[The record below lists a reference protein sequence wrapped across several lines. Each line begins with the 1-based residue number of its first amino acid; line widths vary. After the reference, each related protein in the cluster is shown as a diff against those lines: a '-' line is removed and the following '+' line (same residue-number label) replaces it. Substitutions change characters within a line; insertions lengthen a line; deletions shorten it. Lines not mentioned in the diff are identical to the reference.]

1 MAKEQVMVIGLGR
14 FGSAVARELERLGH
28 QVLAIDQGEQQV
40 NDISSDV
47 THALQLDAADED
59 ALRSA
64 GAGDFQTAIV
74 AISTDAEASIFATMV
89 LKRLG
94 VRTVIAKAG
103 SQLHGEIL
111 SRVGADRVVLPERET
126 GLRLAHSFNVPN
138 VIDYLDVAPNFGI
151 EKIRP
156 PASFIGKSLGELDLK
171 TRIGLTPIALR
182 RGQQVFVNPARDER
196 VAEGDELILIGRDDK
211 LDQLRGCRT
220 SVVGGHSVTQGEL
233 AKLLGTGI
241 GQSTRLVDEERA
253 HLRRVG
259 DEQGVPALV
268 AVEHDPVV
276 AVQAD
281 APVRLEL
288 DDLGE
293 DDLLAEEP
301 VEEFRVQ
308 SVHHVAQ
315 LKRLVAAQP

>member
-1 MAKEQVMVIGLGR
+1 
-14 FGSAVARELERLGH
+14 
-28 QVLAIDQGEQQV
+28 V
-40 NDISSDV
+40 NDIASEV

-74 AISTDAEASIFATMV
+74 AISTDAEPSIFATMV

-103 SQLHGEIL
+103 SQLHAEIL

-171 TRIGLTPIALR
+171 TRLGLTPIALR

-211 LDQLRGCRT
+211 LDQLRG
-220 SVVGGHSVTQGEL
+220 
-233 AKLLGTGI
+233 
-241 GQSTRLVDEERA
+241 
-253 HLRRVG
+253 
-259 DEQGVPALV
+259 
-268 AVEHDPVV
+268 
-276 AVQAD
+276 
-281 APVRLEL
+281 
-288 DDLGE
+288 
-293 DDLLAEEP
+293 
-301 VEEFRVQ
+301 
-308 SVHHVAQ
+308 
-315 LKRLVAAQP
+315 

>member
-28 QVLAIDQGEQQV
+28 QVLAIDRGEQQV
-40 NDISSDV
+40 NDIAPDV

-74 AISTDAEASIFATMV
+74 AISTDAEPSIFATMV

-171 TRIGLTPIALR
+171 TRLGLTPIALR

-196 VAEGDELILIGRDDK
+196 LAEGDELILIGRDDK
-211 LDQLRGCRT
+211 LDQLRG
-220 SVVGGHSVTQGEL
+220 
-233 AKLLGTGI
+233 
-241 GQSTRLVDEERA
+241 
-253 HLRRVG
+253 
-259 DEQGVPALV
+259 
-268 AVEHDPVV
+268 
-276 AVQAD
+276 
-281 APVRLEL
+281 
-288 DDLGE
+288 
-293 DDLLAEEP
+293 
-301 VEEFRVQ
+301 
-308 SVHHVAQ
+308 
-315 LKRLVAAQP
+315 

>member
-28 QVLAIDQGEQQV
+28 QVLAIDRGEQQV
-40 NDISSDV
+40 NDIAPDV

-74 AISTDAEASIFATMV
+74 AISTDAEPSIFATMV

-156 PASFIGKSLGELDLK
+156 PKSFIGRSLGELDLK
-171 TRIGLTPIALR
+171 TRLGLTPIALR

-196 VAEGDELILIGRDDK
+196 IAESDELILIGRDDK
-211 LDQLRGCRT
+211 LDQLRG
-220 SVVGGHSVTQGEL
+220 
-233 AKLLGTGI
+233 
-241 GQSTRLVDEERA
+241 
-253 HLRRVG
+253 
-259 DEQGVPALV
+259 
-268 AVEHDPVV
+268 
-276 AVQAD
+276 
-281 APVRLEL
+281 
-288 DDLGE
+288 
-293 DDLLAEEP
+293 
-301 VEEFRVQ
+301 
-308 SVHHVAQ
+308 
-315 LKRLVAAQP
+315 